1 MNNLPTLKVNK
12 FRTEKSVWHFKKK
25 SSDVGFKNTS
35 SFLGRLT
42 QRSLEKKGFAQ
53 SKLIT
58 NWNEIVGWELSKQAK
73 PVKITFPK
81 SGLGA
86 TLTIEICGSFG
97 PEIDLQ
103 RESIKEK
110 VNRVYGYTAIAK
122 IIYRSSPFM
131 GYEPKMKKKFFKENN
146 TKDFEISKSKMINGT
161 LKKTLLNLENTKNK
175 ELRKV
180 LHQFS
185 SNFYKLLSTESQE

>member
-1 MNNLPTLKVNK
+1 M
-12 FRTEKSVWHFKKK
+12 S
-25 SSDVGFKNTS
+25 
-35 SFLGRLT
+35 
-42 QRSLEKKGFAQ
+42 Q
-53 SKLIT
+53 
-58 NWNEIVGWELSKQAK
+58 QAK

-86 TLTIEICGSFG
+86 TLTIEIDGSFG

-131 GYEPKMKKKFFKENN
+131 GYDPKMKKELFGGSN
-146 TKDFEISKSKMINGT
+146 TKEFEVTKSKIINENLKGT
-161 LKKTLLNLENTKNK
+161 LSNLENTKNK
-175 ELRKV
+175 ELRKA
-180 LHQFS
+180 LDQFS
-185 SNFYKLLSTESQE
+185 SNFLKQLSIESQD

>member
-1 MNNLPTLKVNK
+1 M
-12 FRTEKSVWHFKKK
+12 SKK
-25 SSDVGFKNTS
+25 
-35 SFLGRLT
+35 
-42 QRSLEKKGFAQ
+42 
-53 SKLIT
+53 
-58 NWNEIVGWELSKQAK
+58 AK

-86 TLTIEICGSFG
+86 TLTIEIDGSFG

-122 IIYRSSPFM
+122 IIYRASPFM
-131 GYEPKMKKKFFKENN
+131 GYDPTMKKKLFNENN
-146 TKDFEISKSKMINGT
+146 TKELEVTKSKMINET
-161 LKKTLLNLENTKNK
+161 HKVTLLNLENTKNK

-180 LHQFS
+180 LDQFR
-185 SNFYKLLSTESQE
+185 SNFFKHLSIESQE